1 MADANAVEAK
11 ISIKVI
17 IDKVNKRAVYAEA
30 DHTFV
35 DILLGFITLPLGTI
49 VRILGKHDD
58 KKFEVLGSLNN
69 MYQSLN
75 DIPECYLATEG
86 CKYMLLN
93 PGSISY
99 DHCKNLKLKIDD
111 TEPMKYLL
119 CFNCSYLYHDRMFQF
134 DECKICGSFL
144 SLLCK
149 YFTNV
154 SVGGSGS
161 VFVSE
166 IATFIVT
173 DDFSV
178 MPSTTAGSIQL
189 LTDLGITDMSHLEEM
204 KLDMGWQQ
212 MVCLLK
218 MALSLD
224 SPLTHL
230 VLDRNI
236 RSRVLDGSYQGTNF
250 DHFSLTE
257 NEASECSKMLLE
269 VSLQKSTGKVLFA
282 EAREDFVDFLF
293 GFLSIPLGTVIGTLM
308 NGASSLTCMDNI
320 IKSVSHL
327 SVGIYLKSQ
336 DLKDMLLEPH
346 FGQQYSSKNQL
357 FLLAGTEIPSKMLAV
372 MNKLQNPRI
381 RIGEGFLLKP
391 GVFFVTDD
399 LVITPSSSYSTM
411 DTIT

>member
-111 TEPMKYLL
+111 TEPM
-119 CFNCSYLYHDRMFQF
+119 N
-134 DECKICGSFL
+134 
-144 SLLCK
+144 
-149 YFTNV
+149 
-154 SVGGSGS
+154 GS

-236 RSRVLDGSYQGTNF
+236 RSRVLDGSYQGTHF

>member
-69 MYQSLN
+69 
-75 DIPECYLATEG
+75 I
-86 CKYMLLN
+86 
-93 PGSISY
+93 
-99 DHCKNLKLKIDD
+99 
-111 TEPMKYLL
+111 
-119 CFNCSYLYHDRMFQF
+119 YLYHDRMFQF

-212 MVCLLK
+212 M
-218 MALSLD
+218 
-224 SPLTHL
+224 
-230 VLDRNI
+230 
-236 RSRVLDGSYQGTNF
+236 GTNF